1 MTVCLLMK
9 FWQQGLLRQSEM
21 TRNAFSPV
29 KHICACMF
37 ATAVS
42 ATFATAQ
49 ESPANEWRGLS
60 VGVNVSQLELAND
73 IVFPAPTLHVAPSGR
88 ETGIDLSVEYLTSFT
103 PNILAGMELM
113 YAHNF
118 SDADDIARYNNVNI
132 NISQWRVDAER
143 SLRLLGKL
151 AIAPSTSSLFYVG
164 AGINKVHFSFRET
177 TLFGVGA
184 GTVYNHSDTL
194 TGHVI
199 VAGVDHRVT
208 ENLSLR
214 VEVSHTEINEELYQG
229 DIFSGPT
236 WIDPDLRSL
245 SVGIRYHF

>member
-1 MTVCLLMK
+1 MNGNTL
-9 FWQQGLLRQSEM
+9 
-21 TRNAFSPV
+21 SPV
-29 KHICACMF
+29 KQFCACIF

-42 ATFATAQ
+42 ATLATAQ
-49 ESPANEWRGLS
+49 ESPANEWQGLS
-60 VGVNVSQLELAND
+60 IGVNVSQLELAND
-73 IVFPAPTLHVAPSGR
+73 IVFPTPALHVAPSGR

-118 SDADDIARYNNVNI
+118 SDADDIAHYDSLNI

-164 AGINKVHFSFRET
+164 AGINKVHFSFSET
-177 TLFGVGA
+177 TLFGVDA
-184 GTVYNHSDTL
+184 GTVRNHSDTL

-214 VEVSHTEINEELYQG
+214 VEVSHTEINEELYKG
-229 DIFSGPT
+229 GIFRRPT

-245 SVGIRYHF
+245 GVGIRYHF